1 MSYQVL
7 ARKWRPSSFAE
18 MVGQTQVLKGLV
30 HALDQQRLH
39 HAYLFTGTRGVGK
52 TTLARIVAKCLN
64 CEQGISSKPCGQ
76 CQTCIEISQGRYP
89 DLIEIDAAS
98 RTKVE
103 DTRDLLDNVQYAPTR
118 GRYKVYL
125 IDEVHMLST
134 HSFNAL
140 LKTLEEPPEHV
151 KFLLATT
158 DPQKLPVTVL
168 SRCLQFHLKNIDA
181 RDIAAHLKYILD
193 QEKITYEPAALSA
206 IARAA
211 NGSLRDALS
220 LLDQAISY
228 GEGSVSNAATLQM
241 LGSVGQQEII
251 ALIESLAT
259 QNKEAL
265 WTAVKHLAE
274 TASDYSE
281 VLNALGRLLY
291 QVALYQVMPQAEAL
305 EFPKEQVAELAK
317 IMPADLVQVL
327 YQISLIGK
335 RDLNLAPDPRTGFE
349 MAILRMLAFRPLDLS
364 KAPQRTQA
372 TPYTKT
378 AVKAEPSKTTPA
390 SPVQVVPAQAAE
402 VPIQAVRAASA
413 QNNELSSMT
422 WHEILAELHLTGM
435 LKQLAYNC
443 ALISYENSHL
453 TLGIHAKHASIL
465 NDKLKMKLADAIEQ
479 VFAKKV
485 KLSIQVEG
493 QLTETPAE
501 TVKKQVDQKQQQ
513 IEQNIKNDPY
523 VQFLQAEFDAIIE
536 PGSIK
541 PIE

>member
-1 MSYQVL
+1 MTYQVL
-7 ARKWRPSSFAE
+7 ARKWRPSSFSE
-18 MVGQTQVLKGLV
+18 MVGQTHVLKGLV

-64 CEQGISSKPCGQ
+64 CEKGISSTPCGV
-76 CQTCIEISQGRYP
+76 CQTCQEITQGRFV

-103 DTRDLLDNVQYAPTR
+103 DTREILDNVQYAPSR

-125 IDEVHMLST
+125 IDEVHMLSS

-168 SRCLQFHLKNIDA
+168 SRCLQFHLKNID
-181 RDIAAHLKYILD
+181 IAEITKQLQTIL
-193 QEKITYEPAALSA
+193 EKEGFAYELPALNA

-211 NGSLRDALS
+211 NGSMRDALS

-228 GEGSVSNAATLQM
+228 GEGSVSAQATMQM
-241 LGSVGQQEII
+241 LGSIGDQEIMGLAV
-251 ALIESLAT
+251 ALASQDKQALWDRLNSLA
-259 QNKEAL
+259 ES
-265 WTAVKHLAE
+265 V
-274 TASDYSE
+274 SDYAE
-281 VLNALGRLLY
+281 VLNSLSRLFYQIAVYQTLPQVEELEFSKEQIAAL
-291 QVALYQVMPQAEAL
+291 AEAL
-305 EFPKEQVAELAK
+305 SPEV
-317 IMPADLVQVL
+317 VQVL
-327 YQISLIGK
+327 YQISLMGK
-335 RDLNLAPDPRTGFE
+335 RDSNLAPDPKTGFE
-349 MAILRMLAFRPLDLS
+349 MTILRMLAFRPLQLAQAQSKISPAVQIKPNNIPEAS
-364 KAPQRTQA
+364 KASA
-372 TPYTKT
+372 E
-378 AVKAEPSKTTPA
+378 VKAQVAEKKPVVEAKQD
-390 SPVQVVPAQAAE
+390 SPGIDP
-402 VPIQAVRAASA
+402 
-413 QNNELSSMT
+413 LSNKT

-443 ALISYENSHL
+443 ALISYEHNQL
-453 TLGIHAKHASIL
+453 KLGIHEKHATIL
-465 NDKLKMKLADAIEQ
+465 NDKIKLKLAEAIEQ
-479 VFAKKV
+479 TFGKAV
-485 KLSIQVEG
+485 KLIIQVEG
-493 QLTETPAE
+493 QITETPAQ
-501 TVKKQVDQKQQQ
+501 TVKKQSDERQEKVEK
-513 IEQNIKNDPY
+513 NIKNDPY

>member
-7 ARKWRPSSFAE
+7 ARKWRPSNFQE
-18 MVGQTQVLKGLV
+18 MVGQSQVLKGLV
-30 HALDQQRLH
+30 HALDEQRLH

-64 CEQGISSKPCGQ
+64 CEQGISSKPCGK
-76 CQTCIEISQGRYP
+76 CQTCLEISQGRYV

-103 DTRDLLDNVQYAPTR
+103 DTRELLDNVQYAPTR

-181 RDIAAHLKYILD
+181 KDISAHLKHILD
-193 QEKITYEPAALSA
+193 QEGFHYEAAALNA

-251 ALIESLAT
+251 AIVEALAA

-265 WTAVKHLAE
+265 CQVMSDLAQ
-274 TASDYSE
+274 TTLDYAE

-291 QVALYQVMPQAEAL
+291 QIALQQVLPKAEIM
-305 EFPKEQVAELAK
+305 EFSKEQVVDLAK
-317 IMPADLVQVL
+317 ILPADIVQVF
-327 YQISLIGK
+327 YQISLMGK
-335 RDLNLAPDPRTGFE
+335 RDLNLAPDPKTGFE
-349 MAILRMLAFRPLDLS
+349 MTLLRMLAFRPLRLPQADLS
-364 KAPQRTQA
+364 DR
-372 TPYTKT
+372 KT
-378 AVKAEPSKTTPA
+378 SAIQSEAIRPIASKPA
-390 SPVQVVPAQAAE
+390 KISPDTSLKQAASQH
-402 VPIQAVRAASA
+402 QAPVVTPKSS
-413 QNNELSSMT
+413 ELAGKN

-443 ALISYENSHL
+443 ALISYENEQL
-453 TLGIHAKHASIL
+453 KLAIHEKHAPIL
-465 NDKLKMKLADAIEQ
+465 NEKLKSKLADAIEQ
-479 VFAKKV
+479 TFGQKI
-485 KLSIQVEG
+485 KLSIHIEG
-493 QLTETPAE
+493 QVAETPAE
-501 TVKKQVDQKQQQ
+501 
-513 IEQNIKNDPY
+513 
-523 VQFLQAEFDAIIE
+523 QA
-536 PGSIK
+536 
-541 PIE
+541 